1 MHHNFVTRTIPC
13 LMNTGAFNGCV
24 FVWLDHLMET
34 RIVCFPTLSRATTH
48 RPRRGLAL
56 PRCLTSPLR
65 RRQYLVADIASPLP
79 PQPPRPWLP
88 SLVGGLEALPPRG
101 PLQPRMPFSMHVHWP
116 AGAHVCTPPL
126 MRCRAH

>member
-13 LMNTGAFNGCV
+13 LVNTGAFNDCV

-56 PRCLTSPLR
+56 PRWLTSPLR
-65 RRQYLVADIASPLP
+65 RRQCLVADIASPLP
-79 PQPPRPWLP
+79 RWPRLP
-88 SLVGGLEALPPRG
+88 AHDYHHSLEALRPRHPAVLIG
-101 PLQPRMPFSMHVHWP
+101 HGCRFPRMCT
-116 AGAHVCTPPL
+116 GLLAH
-126 MRCRAH
+126 MWARYH